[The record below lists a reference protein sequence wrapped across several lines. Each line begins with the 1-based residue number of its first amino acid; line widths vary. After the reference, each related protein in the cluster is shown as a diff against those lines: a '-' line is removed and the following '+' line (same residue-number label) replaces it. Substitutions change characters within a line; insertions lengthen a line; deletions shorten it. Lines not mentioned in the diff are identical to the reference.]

1 MPIVH
6 QNRLERVDMICSVLR
21 GPGTHVSLCHDVNRL
36 MNALEHLYA
45 GVNAK
50 ARQRAMQRDLRELV
64 ASGRIEVV
72 NPGGRPLRYRRCL
85 PSSNDDTVAI
95 DYQLEKARGW
105 VAQAISDGDFS
116 GLWRRLVHHDE
127 LPLLTERQ
135 VYLQPHC
142 LVLRPARVLP
152 TVLYA
157 LVCALARNVPVTLDY
172 QPPNAEQQ
180 LLTLHPL
187 CLIQRCSRLHVKG
200 LIDTDETPVTL
211 PIDLV
216 DSATPLFEET
226 SRVSCSASS
235 SSCVESCTTHAA
247 ADSMV
252 ELCIHVRGALC
263 ELLQVCPLGDDQ
275 TMRRLPAG
283 SEFDAEVHA
292 SVLDTDG
299 LLRWLLAGGDALEV
313 IAPTRLRNR
322 LRVQAMNMLGAYLRD
337 V

>member
-6 QNRLERVDMICSVLR
+6 QNRIDRVDMICSVLR

-45 GVNAK
+45 GANAK

-64 ASGRIEVV
+64 ACGRIEVV

-85 PSSNDDTVAI
+85 PSSDDDTVAI

-105 VAQAISDGDFS
+105 VAEAISDGDFS

-135 VYLQPHC
+135 VFLQPHC

-157 LVCALARNVPVTLDY
+157 LVCALARKVPLTLGY
-172 QPPNAEQQ
+172 QPPNGAHRV
-180 LLTLHPL
+180 LTLYPQS
-187 CLIQRCSRLHVKG
+187 LIQRWSRLYVKG
-200 LIDTDETPVTL
+200 LVGADDTPTMLPV
-211 PIDLV
+211 DLF
-216 DSATPLFEET
+216 DSAFPRFEET
-226 SRVSCSASS
+226 THVSCSTSP
-235 SSCVESCTTHAA
+235 SCVEQNESDTVT
-247 ADSMV
+247 DSMV
-252 ELCIHVRGALC
+252 ALCIHVRGGLY
-263 ELLQVCPLGDDQ
+263 ELLRACPLGDDQ
-275 TMRRLPAG
+275 AMRRLPAD
-283 SEFDAEVHA
+283 SEFDAEVSA

-299 LLRWLLAGGDALEV
+299 LLRWLLAAGDELEV
-313 IAPTRLRNR
+313 LAPTRLRHR
-322 LRVQAMNMLGAYLRD
+322 LRVQTMNMLGMYLRD
-337 V
+337 M